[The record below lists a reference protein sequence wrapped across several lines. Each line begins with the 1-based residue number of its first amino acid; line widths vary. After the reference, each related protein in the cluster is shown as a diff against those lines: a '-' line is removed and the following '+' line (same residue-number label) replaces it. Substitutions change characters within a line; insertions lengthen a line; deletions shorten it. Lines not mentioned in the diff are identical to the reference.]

1 MVAINVDLLRLL
13 DQRDR
18 MDATLEAAL
27 SVYAERLKKRTN
39 AELREL
45 ARCRKINGARPG
57 SSATKAELIEFLVMV
72 WKLHIEEQRKQ
83 LDAQIAEASR
93 PVYKVV

>member
-1 MVAINVDLLRLL
+1 MAAININLLRLL

-27 SVYAERLKKRTN
+27 STYAERLKKRTN

-45 ARCRKINGARPG
+45 ARCRKVNGARPG
-57 SSATKAELIEFLVMV
+57 GSATKAELVEFLVKV
-72 WKLHIEEQRKQ
+72 WELHIEDQRKK

-93 PVYKVV
+93 PATKI